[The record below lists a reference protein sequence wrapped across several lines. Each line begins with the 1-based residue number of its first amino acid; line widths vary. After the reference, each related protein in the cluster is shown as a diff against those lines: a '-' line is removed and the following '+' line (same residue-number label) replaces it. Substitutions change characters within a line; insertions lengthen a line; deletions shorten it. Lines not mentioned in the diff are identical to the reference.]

1 MNHNIYMDYN
11 ATAPVLAQ
19 AKDAVM
25 RALDFVGNPSSVHR
39 MGRLAHRLV
48 EDSRESVRALVNA
61 NGEARVV
68 FTSGGTEANA
78 ICLLGCG
85 RSRIIASSIEHSAV
99 RNVKE
104 NIELI
109 SVDENG
115 IVDISHLEKLLS
127 KNGEDT
133 IVSVMLA
140 NNETGAIQPVKEIAA
155 IAHKNG
161 ALFHCDAVQAAGKI
175 EIDFDD
181 IGADYMSISAHKF
194 GGPKGVGA
202 LIAKPTAPLSA
213 LVRGGGQENGLR
225 GGTENVPGIAGMAAA
240 AEVSLG
246 HINEEGKRLSYLRD
260 DLEKQIGKID
270 NTAKIISADV
280 KRLPNTSFIMMA
292 GVPSETQVA
301 GFDLAG
307 ISVSAGSAC
316 ASGKIKQSPVL
327 AAMGISE
334 IDGACALRVSLGQ
347 ENNQED
353 INKFVL
359 VWDEIRKRALKA
371 NEASIKK
378 GNAA

>member
-85 RSRIIASSIEHSAV
+85 RNRVVASSVEHPAV

-104 NIELI
+104 NVELI
-109 SVDENG
+109 SVDKNG
-115 IVDISHLEKLLS
+115 IVDASHLEKLLS

-140 NNETGAIQPVKEIAA
+140 NNETGVIQPVREIAK
-155 IAHKNG
+155 IAHKHG

-181 IGADYMSISAHKF
+181 IDADYMSISAHKF

-202 LIAKPTAPLSA
+202 LIAKPAAPLSA

-240 AEVSLG
+240 AEVSLAKLAV
-246 HINEEGKRLSYLRD
+246 EEKKLLSLRD
-260 DLEKQIGKID
+260 DLEKQISKID
-270 NTAKIISADV
+270 NQVQIIGADA
-280 KRLPNTSFIMMA
+280 KRLPNTSFIVMA
-292 GVPSETQVA
+292 GVPAETQVA

-334 IDGACALRVSLGQ
+334 IDGSCALRVSLGQ

-353 INKFVL
+353 INKFIV
-359 VWDEIRKRALKA
+359 VWDEIRTRALKA
-371 NEASIKK
+371 NEANAKK